1 MKSKKKIII
10 SCSIILV
17 AILVIFGVW
26 TVKSGC
32 VNYLL
37 LDEQQRHEELLDE
50 LRRHEELLTILIK
63 PTGKEHFLSRLDDL
77 GIRYFITKEE
87 SKDVVYFKD
96 GFVEIENGETTSWS
110 YYNSNVRIPAI
121 PEEIVEKLRN
131 SQVTSAE
138 VIKRFGLP
146 SSMYF
151 EKDGNF
157 SFSYFFIRDERTKR
171 SDGKYNSELIFWFNN
186 DCKLENCGYAII
198 DDLNQKTI
206 EELI

>member
-10 SCSIILV
+10 LCSIVLV

-37 LDEQQRHEELLDE
+37 LDEQQRHEELL
-50 LRRHEELLTILIK
+50 TILIK
-63 PTGKEHFLSRLDDL
+63 ATGKEHFLSQLDDL

-96 GFVEIENGETTSWS
+96 GFAEIENGETTSWS
-110 YYNSNVRIPAI
+110 YHNSNVRIPAI

-138 VIKRFGLP
+138 VIKRFGFP
-146 SSMYF
+146 SFMYC
-151 EKDGNF
+151 EKDGTF
-157 SFSYFFIRDERTKR
+157 SFAYFFIRDERTKR

-186 DCKLENCGYAII
+186 DCKLNNCSYSII
-198 DDLNQKTI
+198 GDLNQKTLL
-206 EELI
+206 ELI

>member
-1 MKSKKKIII
+1 MKTKKKIII
-10 SCSIILV
+10 SCSIVLV
-17 AILVIFGVW
+17 AILLIFGVW

-37 LDEQQRHEELLDE
+37 LDELQGHEELLN
-50 LRRHEELLTILIK
+50 ILIK
-63 PTGKEHFLSRLDDL
+63 PTEKERFLSRLDDL

-96 GFVEIENGETTSWS
+96 GFVEIENGEINSWS

-131 SQVTSAE
+131 SQTTSAE

-146 SSMYF
+146 SSMYC

-171 SDGKYNSELIFWFNN
+171 SDGKYNNELIFWFNN
-186 DCKLENCGYAII
+186 DYKLNNCNYSII

-206 EELI
+206 EEFI

>member
-1 MKSKKKIII
+1 MKTKKKIII
-10 SCSIILV
+10 SCSIVLV

-32 VNYLL
+32 MNYLL
-37 LDEQQRHEELLDE
+37 LDEQQRHEELL
-50 LRRHEELLTILIK
+50 TILIK
-63 PTGKEHFLSRLDDL
+63 ATGKEHFLSRLDDL
-77 GIRYFITKEE
+77 GIRYFITKKE
-87 SKDVVYFKD
+87 SKDVVLFKD
-96 GFVEIENGETTSWS
+96 GFAEIENGEINSWS
-110 YYNSNVRIPAI
+110 YHNPDVRIPAI

-138 VIKRFGLP
+138 VIKRFGFP
-146 SSMYF
+146 STMYC

-186 DCKLENCGYAII
+186 DCKLKNCGYSII

-206 EELI
+206 DELI

>member
-1 MKSKKKIII
+1 MKTKKKIII
-10 SCSIILV
+10 SCSIVLV
-17 AILVIFGVW
+17 AILLIFGVW

-37 LDEQQRHEELLDE
+37 LDELQGHEELLN
-50 LRRHEELLTILIK
+50 ILIK
-63 PTGKEHFLSRLDDL
+63 PTEKERFLSRLDDL

-96 GFVEIENGETTSWS
+96 GFVEIENGEINSWS

-131 SQVTSAE
+131 SQATSAE
-138 VIKRFGLP
+138 VIKRLGLP
-146 SSMYF
+146 SSMCY

-171 SDGKYNSELIFWFNN
+171 SDGKYNNELIFWFNN
-186 DCKLENCGYAII
+186 DYKLNNCNYSII

-206 EELI
+206 EEFI

>member
-10 SCSIILV
+10 LCSIVLV

-37 LDEQQRHEELLDE
+37 LDEQQRHEELL
-50 LRRHEELLTILIK
+50 TILIK
-63 PTGKEHFLSRLDDL
+63 ATGKEHFLSQLDDL

-87 SKDVVYFKD
+87 SKDVVHFKN
-96 GFVEIENGETTSWS
+96 GSAEFENGTITSWS
-110 YYNSNVRIPAI
+110 YHNSNVRIPAI

-131 SQVTSAE
+131 SQATSAE

-146 SSMYF
+146 SSMYC

-186 DCKLENCGYAII
+186 DCKLNNCSYSII
-198 DDLNQKTI
+198 GDLNQKTLL
-206 EELI
+206 ELI

>member
-10 SCSIILV
+10 SCSIVLV
-17 AILVIFGVW
+17 AILLIFGVW

-37 LDEQQRHEELLDE
+37 LDEQQRHEELL
-50 LRRHEELLTILIK
+50 TILIK
-63 PTGKEHFLSRLDDL
+63 ATGKEHFLSRLDDL

-96 GFVEIENGETTSWS
+96 GFAEIENGEINSWI
-110 YYNSNVRIPAI
+110 YHNPNVRIPAI

-138 VIKRFGLP
+138 VIKRFGFP
-146 SSMYF
+146 STMYC
-151 EKDGNF
+151 EKDGTF
-157 SFSYFFIRDERTKR
+157 SFLYFFIRDERTKR

-186 DCKLENCGYAII
+186 DCKLKNCGYAII

>member
-1 MKSKKKIII
+1 MKTKKKIII
-10 SCSIILV
+10 SCSIVLV
-17 AILVIFGVW
+17 AILLIFGVW

-37 LDEQQRHEELLDE
+37 LDELQGHEELLN
-50 LRRHEELLTILIK
+50 ILIK
-63 PTGKEHFLSRLDDL
+63 PTEKERFLSRLDDL

-96 GFVEIENGETTSWS
+96 GFVEIENGEINSWS

-146 SSMYF
+146 SSMSF

-171 SDGKYNSELIFWFNN
+171 SDGKYNNELIFWFNN
-186 DCKLENCGYAII
+186 DCKLNNCSYSII

-206 EELI
+206 EEFI

>member
-10 SCSIILV
+10 SCSIVLV
-17 AILVIFGVW
+17 AILLIFGVW

-37 LDEQQRHEELLDE
+37 LDELQGHEELLN
-50 LRRHEELLTILIK
+50 ILIK
-63 PTGKEHFLSRLDDL
+63 PTEKERFLSRLDDL

-96 GFVEIENGETTSWS
+96 GFVEIENGEINSWS

-138 VIKRFGLP
+138 VIKRFGFP
-146 SSMYF
+146 STMYC

-171 SDGKYNSELIFWFNN
+171 SDEKYNNELIFWFNN
-186 DCKLENCGYAII
+186 DCKLNNCSYSII

-206 EELI
+206 EEFI

>member
-10 SCSIILV
+10 SCSIVLV
-17 AILVIFGVW
+17 AIQVIFGVW

-37 LDEQQRHEELLDE
+37 LDEQQRHEELL
-50 LRRHEELLTILIK
+50 TILIK
-63 PTGKEHFLSRLDDL
+63 PTEKERFLSRLDDL

-87 SKDVVYFKD
+87 SKDVVHFKD
-96 GFVEIENGETTSWS
+96 GFAEIENGEITSWS
-110 YYNSNVRIPAI
+110 YHNSNVRIPAI

-131 SQVTSAE
+131 SQATSAE
-138 VIKRFGLP
+138 VVKRFGLP
-146 SSMYF
+146 SSMYC

-171 SDGKYNSELIFWFNN
+171 SDGKCNSELIFWFNN
-186 DCKLENCGYAII
+186 DCKLNNCSYSII
-198 DDLNQKTI
+198 DDLNQKTLL
-206 EELI
+206 ELI

>member
-10 SCSIILV
+10 LCSIVLV

-32 VNYLL
+32 VSYLL
-37 LDEQQRHEELLDE
+37 LDEQK
-50 LRRHEELLTILIK
+50 RHEELLTILIK
-63 PTGKEHFLSRLDDL
+63 ATEKEHFLSRLDDL

-87 SKDVVYFKD
+87 SKDVVLFKN
-96 GFVEIENGETTSWS
+96 GSAEFENGTITSLS
-110 YYNSNVRIPAI
+110 YHNSNVRIPAI
-121 PEEIVEKLRN
+121 PEEIVERLRN
-131 SQVTSAE
+131 SQATSAE

-146 SSMYF
+146 SSMYC

-171 SDGKYNSELIFWFNN
+171 SDGKYNNELIFWFNN
-186 DCKLENCGYAII
+186 ACKLNNCSYSII
-198 DDLNQKTI
+198 GDLNQKTLL
-206 EELI
+206 ELI

>member
-10 SCSIILV
+10 SCSIVLV

-37 LDEQQRHEELLDE
+37 LDEQQRHEELL
-50 LRRHEELLTILIK
+50 TILIK
-63 PTGKEHFLSRLDDL
+63 ATGKEHFLSLLDDL

-87 SKDVVYFKD
+87 SKNVVHFKN
-96 GFVEIENGETTSWS
+96 GSAEFENGTITSWS
-110 YYNSNVRIPAI
+110 YHNSNVRIPAI

-138 VIKRFGLP
+138 VIKRFGFP
-146 SSMYF
+146 SSMYC

-186 DCKLENCGYAII
+186 DCKLKNCGYSII

-206 EELI
+206 DELI

>member
-10 SCSIILV
+10 LCSIVLV

-37 LDEQQRHEELLDE
+37 LDEQQRHEELL
-50 LRRHEELLTILIK
+50 TILIK
-63 PTGKEHFLSRLDDL
+63 ATGKEHFLSQLDDL

-87 SKDVVYFKD
+87 SKDVVHFKN
-96 GFVEIENGETTSWS
+96 GFAEIENGEINSWS
-110 YYNSNVRIPAI
+110 YLNPKVRIPAI

-138 VIKRFGLP
+138 VIKRFGMP
-146 SSMYF
+146 SAMDYDK
-151 EKDGNF
+151 EGNF
-157 SFSYFFIRDERTKR
+157 TFTYFFLRDENAKRT
-171 SDGKYNSELIFWFNN
+171 DGQYNASVTIWFDDYKINN
-186 DCKLENCGYAII
+186 YSYTVI
-198 DDLNQKTI
+198 DDLNKKTI
-206 EELI
+206 DELI

>member
-10 SCSIILV
+10 SCSIVLV
-17 AILVIFGVW
+17 AILLIFGVW

-37 LDEQQRHEELLDE
+37 LDEQQRHEELL
-50 LRRHEELLTILIK
+50 TILIK
-63 PTGKEHFLSRLDDL
+63 ATGKEHFLSRLDDL
-77 GIRYFITKEE
+77 GIRYFIIKKE
-87 SKDVVYFKD
+87 SKDVVCFKD
-96 GFVEIENGETTSWS
+96 GFAEIENGEINSWS
-110 YYNSNVRIPAI
+110 YHNPNVRIPAI

-138 VIKRFGLP
+138 VIKRFGFP
-146 SSMYF
+146 SSMCC

-171 SDGKYNSELIFWFNN
+171 PDGKYNSELIFWFNN
-186 DCKLENCGYAII
+186 DCKLNNCSYSII
-198 DDLNQKTI
+198 DDLNQKTLS
-206 EELI
+206 ELI

>member
-10 SCSIILV
+10 LCSIVLV

-32 VNYLL
+32 VNYL
-37 LDEQQRHEELLDE
+37 LLDE

-77 GIRYFITKEE
+77 GIRYFIIKKE
-87 SKDVVYFKD
+87 SKDVVYFKN
-96 GFVEIENGETTSWS
+96 GSAEFENGTITSWL
-110 YYNSNVRIPAI
+110 YHNSNVRIPAI

-146 SSMYF
+146 SSMYC

-186 DCKLENCGYAII
+186 DCKLNNCNYSII
-198 DDLNQKTI
+198 DDLNQNTI
-206 EELI
+206 EDFI

>member
-1 MKSKKKIII
+1 MKTKKKIII
-10 SCSIILV
+10 SCSIVLV

-26 TVKSGC
+26 TVKRGC
-32 VNYLL
+32 VNYL
-37 LDEQQRHEELLDE
+37 LLDE

-96 GFVEIENGETTSWS
+96 GFVEIENGEINSWS

-146 SSMYF
+146 SSMYC

-171 SDGKYNSELIFWFNN
+171 SDGKYNNELIFWFNN
-186 DCKLENCGYAII
+186 DYKLNNCNYSII

-206 EELI
+206 EEFI

>member
-10 SCSIILV
+10 LCSIVLV

-37 LDEQQRHEELLDE
+37 LDEQQRHEELL
-50 LRRHEELLTILIK
+50 TILIK
-63 PTGKEHFLSRLDDL
+63 ATGKEHFLSRLDDL

-96 GFVEIENGETTSWS
+96 GFVEIENGEITSWS

-121 PEEIVEKLRN
+121 PEEIVEKLRY
-131 SQVTSAE
+131 SQATSAE
-138 VIKRFGLP
+138 VIKRFGIP
-146 SSMYF
+146 SSMVLDKEGNFTFTYIFLRDENAKRTDGTYNAELTLFF
-151 EKDGNF
+151 EKNKLQDYLF
-157 SFSYFFIRDERTKR
+157 S
-171 SDGKYNSELIFWFNN
+171 
-186 DCKLENCGYAII
+186 II
-198 DDLNQKTI
+198 YDLNQKSSSEI
-206 EELI
+206 FL

>member
-10 SCSIILV
+10 SCSIVLV
-17 AILVIFGVW
+17 AILLIFGVW

-37 LDEQQRHEELLDE
+37 LDELQGHEELLN
-50 LRRHEELLTILIK
+50 ILIK
-63 PTGKEHFLSRLDDL
+63 PTEKERFLSRLDDL

-96 GFVEIENGETTSWS
+96 GFVEIENGEINSWS

-146 SSMYF
+146 SSMSF

-171 SDGKYNSELIFWFNN
+171 SDGKYNNELIFWFNN
-186 DCKLENCGYAII
+186 DYKLNNCNYSII

-206 EELI
+206 EEFI

>member
-10 SCSIILV
+10 LCSIVLV

-37 LDEQQRHEELLDE
+37 LDELQG
-50 LRRHEELLTILIK
+50 HEELLTILIK
-63 PTGKEHFLSRLDDL
+63 PTEKGLFLSRLDDL

-96 GFVEIENGETTSWS
+96 GFAEIENGEINSWA
-110 YYNSNVRIPAI
+110 YHNPNVRIPAI

-138 VIKRFGLP
+138 VIKRFGFP
-146 SSMYF
+146 STMYC

-171 SDGKYNSELIFWFNN
+171 SDGKYNNELIFWFNN
-186 DCKLENCGYAII
+186 ACKLNNCSYSII
-198 DDLNQKTI
+198 GDLNQKTLL
-206 EELI
+206 ELI

>member
-10 SCSIILV
+10 LCSIVLV
-17 AILVIFGVW
+17 AILMIFGVW

-37 LDEQQRHEELLDE
+37 LDEQQRHEELL
-50 LRRHEELLTILIK
+50 TILIK
-63 PTGKEHFLSRLDDL
+63 ATGKEHFLSRLDDL

-87 SKDVVYFKD
+87 SKNVVHFKN
-96 GFVEIENGETTSWS
+96 GSAEFENGTITSWS
-110 YYNSNVRIPAI
+110 YHNSNVRIPAI

-131 SQVTSAE
+131 SQATSAE

-146 SSMYF
+146 SSMYY

-186 DCKLENCGYAII
+186 DCKLNNCSYSII

-206 EELI
+206 EDFI

>member
-10 SCSIILV
+10 LCSIVLV

-37 LDEQQRHEELLDE
+37 LDELQGHEELLN
-50 LRRHEELLTILIK
+50 ILIK

-96 GFVEIENGETTSWS
+96 GFVEIENGEINSWS

-131 SQVTSAE
+131 SQTTSAE

-151 EKDGNF
+151 EKDGTF

-186 DCKLENCGYAII
+186 DCKLKNCGYSII

-206 EELI
+206 DELI

>member
-10 SCSIILV
+10 SCSIVLV

-32 VNYLL
+32 VDYLL
-37 LDEQQRHEELLDE
+37 LDEQQRHEELL
-50 LRRHEELLTILIK
+50 TILIK
-63 PTGKEHFLSRLDDL
+63 PTEKERFLSQLDDL

-87 SKDVVYFKD
+87 SKDVVHFKD
-96 GFVEIENGETTSWS
+96 GFAEIENGEITSWS
-110 YYNSNVRIPAI
+110 YHNSNVRIPAI

-131 SQVTSAE
+131 SQATSAE

-146 SSMYF
+146 SSMSF

-186 DCKLENCGYAII
+186 DCKLKNCSYSII
-198 DDLNQKTI
+198 DDLNQKTLL
-206 EELI
+206 ELI

>member
-1 MKSKKKIII
+1 M
-10 SCSIILV
+10 
-17 AILVIFGVW
+17 
-26 TVKSGC
+26 
-32 VNYLL
+32 
-37 LDEQQRHEELLDE
+37 
-50 LRRHEELLTILIK
+50 LTILIK
-63 PTGKEHFLSRLDDL
+63 ATEKEHFLSQLDDL

-96 GFVEIENGETTSWS
+96 GFAEIENGEINSWA
-110 YYNSNVRIPAI
+110 YHNPNVRIPAI

-138 VIKRFGLP
+138 VIKRFGFP
-146 SSMYF
+146 STMYC

-186 DCKLENCGYAII
+186 DCKLKNCGYSII

-206 EELI
+206 DELI

>member
-10 SCSIILV
+10 SCSIVLV

-32 VNYLL
+32 VNYL
-37 LDEQQRHEELLDE
+37 LLDE

-138 VIKRFGLP
+138 VIKRFGFP
-146 SSMYF
+146 SSMYC
-151 EKDGNF
+151 EKDENF

-186 DCKLENCGYAII
+186 DCKLNNCSYSII
-198 DDLNQKTI
+198 DDLNQKTL

>member
-1 MKSKKKIII
+1 MKSKKKTIIL
-10 SCSIILV
+10 CSIVFIAIV
-17 AILVIFGVW
+17 AIGVLAI
-26 TVKSGC
+26 KSGC
-32 VNYLL
+32 VDHLL
-37 LDEQQRHEELLDE
+37 RNEQQQ
-50 LRRHEELLTILIK
+50 HEELLTILMK
-63 PTGKEHFLSRLDDL
+63 ASEKEHFLSQLEHL

-87 SKDVVYFKD
+87 SKDVVLFKN
-96 GFVEIENGETTSWS
+96 GSAEIENGEINSWA
-110 YYNSNVRIPAI
+110 YHNPNVRIPAI

-138 VIKRFGLP
+138 VIKRFGFP
-146 SSMYF
+146 STMYC

-186 DCKLENCGYAII
+186 DCKLKNCGYSII

-206 EELI
+206 DELI

>member
-10 SCSIILV
+10 LCSIVLV

-37 LDEQQRHEELLDE
+37 LDE

-63 PTGKEHFLSRLDDL
+63 PTGKERFLSRLDDL

-96 GFVEIENGETTSWS
+96 GFAEIENGEINSWS
-110 YYNSNVRIPAI
+110 YHNSNVRIPAI

-131 SQVTSAE
+131 SQATSAE
-138 VIKRFGLP
+138 VVKRFGLP
-146 SSMYF
+146 SSMYC

-171 SDGKYNSELIFWFNN
+171 SDRKYNSELIFWFNN
-186 DCKLENCGYAII
+186 DCKLNNCSYSII
-198 DDLNQKTI
+198 DDLNQKTLL
-206 EELI
+206 ELI

>member
-1 MKSKKKIII
+1 MKTKKKIII
-10 SCSIILV
+10 SCSIVLV
-17 AILVIFGVW
+17 AILLIFGVW

-37 LDEQQRHEELLDE
+37 LDELQGHEELLN
-50 LRRHEELLTILIK
+50 ILIK
-63 PTGKEHFLSRLDDL
+63 PTEKERFLSRLDDL

-96 GFVEIENGETTSWS
+96 GFVEIENGEINSWS

-146 SSMYF
+146 SSMCY

-171 SDGKYNSELIFWFNN
+171 SDGKYNNELIFWFNN
-186 DCKLENCGYAII
+186 DYKLNNCNYSII

-206 EELI
+206 EEFI

>member
-10 SCSIILV
+10 LCSIVLV

-37 LDEQQRHEELLDE
+37 LDE

-63 PTGKEHFLSRLDDL
+63 PTGKERFLSRLDDL

-96 GFVEIENGETTSWS
+96 GFAEIENGEINSWS
-110 YYNSNVRIPAI
+110 YLNPKVRIPAI

-131 SQVTSAE
+131 SQATSAE
-138 VIKRFGLP
+138 VVKRFGLP
-146 SSMYF
+146 SSMYC

-171 SDGKYNSELIFWFNN
+171 SDRKYNSELIFWFNN
-186 DCKLENCGYAII
+186 DCKLNNCSYSII
-198 DDLNQKTI
+198 DDLNQKTLL
-206 EELI
+206 ELI

>member
-10 SCSIILV
+10 LCSIVLV

-37 LDEQQRHEELLDE
+37 LDE

-63 PTGKEHFLSRLDDL
+63 PTGKERFLSRLDDL

-96 GFVEIENGETTSWS
+96 GFVEIENGEITSWS

-131 SQVTSAE
+131 SQTTSAE

-146 SSMYF
+146 SSMYC

-171 SDGKYNSELIFWFNN
+171 SDGKYNNELIFWFNN
-186 DCKLENCGYAII
+186 DCKLNNCNYSII
-198 DDLNQKTI
+198 DDLNQKTLL
-206 EELI
+206 ELI

>member
-10 SCSIILV
+10 LCSIVLV

-37 LDEQQRHEELLDE
+37 LDELQGHEELLN
-50 LRRHEELLTILIK
+50 ILIK

-77 GIRYFITKEE
+77 GIRYFITKEG
-87 SKDVVYFKD
+87 SKDVVLFKD

-138 VIKRFGLP
+138 VIKRFGFP
-146 SSMYF
+146 STMYC

-171 SDGKYNSELIFWFNN
+171 SDGKYNNELIFWFNN
-186 DCKLENCGYAII
+186 DCKLNNCNYSII

-206 EELI
+206 DELI

>member
-10 SCSIILV
+10 SCSIVLV

-32 VNYLL
+32 VNYL
-37 LDEQQRHEELLDE
+37 LLDE

-138 VIKRFGLP
+138 VIKRFGFP
-146 SSMYF
+146 SSMYC
-151 EKDGNF
+151 EKDENF

-186 DCKLENCGYAII
+186 DCKLKNCSYSII

-206 EELI
+206 YELI

>member
-1 MKSKKKIII
+1 MKTKKKIII
-10 SCSIILV
+10 SCSIVLV
-17 AILVIFGVW
+17 AILLIFGVW

-37 LDEQQRHEELLDE
+37 LDELQGHEELLN
-50 LRRHEELLTILIK
+50 ILIK
-63 PTGKEHFLSRLDDL
+63 PTEKERFLSRLDDL

-96 GFVEIENGETTSWS
+96 GFVEIENGEINSWS

-146 SSMYF
+146 SSMCY

-171 SDGKYNSELIFWFNN
+171 SDGKYNNELIFWFNN
-186 DCKLENCGYAII
+186 DCKLNNCSYSII

-206 EELI
+206 EEFI

>member
-10 SCSIILV
+10 SCSIVLV
-17 AILVIFGVW
+17 AILLIFGVW

-37 LDEQQRHEELLDE
+37 LDEQQRHEELL
-50 LRRHEELLTILIK
+50 TILIK
-63 PTGKEHFLSRLDDL
+63 ATGKEHFLSRLDDL
-77 GIRYFITKEE
+77 GIRYFITKKE

-96 GFVEIENGETTSWS
+96 GFAEIENGEINSWS
-110 YYNSNVRIPAI
+110 YHNPNVRIPAI

-131 SQVTSAE
+131 SQATSAE

-146 SSMYF
+146 SSMYC

-171 SDGKYNSELIFWFNN
+171 SDGKYNNELIFWFNN
-186 DCKLENCGYAII
+186 DCKLNNCSYSII

-206 EELI
+206 EEFI

>member
-1 MKSKKKIII
+1 MKTKKKIII
-10 SCSIILV
+10 SCSIVLV
-17 AILVIFGVW
+17 AILLIFGVW

-37 LDEQQRHEELLDE
+37 LDELQGHEELLN
-50 LRRHEELLTILIK
+50 ILIK
-63 PTGKEHFLSRLDDL
+63 PTEKERFLSRLDDL

-96 GFVEIENGETTSWS
+96 GFVEIENGEINSWS

-146 SSMYF
+146 SSMSF

-171 SDGKYNSELIFWFNN
+171 SDGKYNNELIFWFNN
-186 DCKLENCGYAII
+186 ACKLNNCSYSII
-198 DDLNQKTI
+198 GDLNQKTLL
-206 EELI
+206 ELI